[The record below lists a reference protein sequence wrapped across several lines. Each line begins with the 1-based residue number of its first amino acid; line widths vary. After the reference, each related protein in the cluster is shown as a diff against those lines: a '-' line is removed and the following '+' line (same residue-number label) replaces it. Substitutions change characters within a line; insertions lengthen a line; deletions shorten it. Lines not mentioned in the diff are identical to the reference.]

1 MYSTDT
7 PVLSD
12 HELHTLLAEDVPFG
26 DLTTETLGIAGHAGR
41 IRFEARD
48 PMVVCGT
55 EEAARLFALCG
66 AQSELQS
73 PSGRAAEPGTPLLT
87 ATGSAGA
94 LHRAWKSAQTLVEW
108 CSGMA
113 SSAAAIQAAARH
125 GHPDAIVAGTR
136 KNVPGTRRLAVK
148 AFRAGGAVMHRCGL
162 SETILIFAEHRRFL
176 TDASP
181 ATAIADL
188 RRQAPEKRVVVEVHS
203 LDEALDWAEA
213 GADVLQLEKFT
224 PEGVAEVVD
233 ALGTRGLT
241 VLVGAAGGINARNAE
256 DYARAGARLL
266 VTSAPHQAPP
276 RDVQVRFTA

>member
-12 HELHTLLAEDVPFG
+12 HELQALLAEDVPFG
-26 DLTTETLGIAGHAGR
+26 DLTTEALGIAGRAGR

-66 AQSELQS
+66 ARSELQT

-113 SSAAAIQAAARH
+113 SSAAAIQAAARR

-162 SETILIFAEHRRFL
+162 
-176 TDASP
+176 
-181 ATAIADL
+181 
-188 RRQAPEKRVVVEVHS
+188 
-203 LDEALDWAEA
+203 
-213 GADVLQLEKFT
+213 
-224 PEGVAEVVD
+224 
-233 ALGTRGLT
+233 
-241 VLVGAAGGINARNAE
+241 
-256 DYARAGARLL
+256 
-266 VTSAPHQAPP
+266 
-276 RDVQVRFTA
+276 

>member
-12 HELHTLLAEDVPFG
+12 HELQALLAEDVPFG
-26 DLTTETLGIAGHAGR
+26 DLTTEALGIAGRAGR
-41 IRFEARD
+41 LRFEARD

-66 AQSELQS
+66 ARSELQT
-73 PSGRAAEPGTPLLT
+73 PSGREAEPGTPLLT

-94 LHRAWKSAQTLVEW
+94 LHRAWKSAQTPVEW
-108 CSGMA
+108 CSGIA
-113 SSAAAIQAAARH
+113 GSAAAIQAAARR

-136 KNVPGTRRLAVK
+136 K
-148 AFRAGGAVMHRCGL
+148 
-162 SETILIFAEHRRFL
+162 
-176 TDASP
+176 
-181 ATAIADL
+181 
-188 RRQAPEKRVVVEVHS
+188 
-203 LDEALDWAEA
+203 
-213 GADVLQLEKFT
+213 
-224 PEGVAEVVD
+224 
-233 ALGTRGLT
+233 
-241 VLVGAAGGINARNAE
+241 AAGGINARNAE